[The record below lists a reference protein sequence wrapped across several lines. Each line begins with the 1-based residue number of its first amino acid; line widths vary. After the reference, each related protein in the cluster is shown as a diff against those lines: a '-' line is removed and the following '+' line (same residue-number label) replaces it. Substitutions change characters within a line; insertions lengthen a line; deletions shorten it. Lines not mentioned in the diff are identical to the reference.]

1 MAEVRADHIQL
12 IFIREI
18 GKQAS
23 WAMRAANDLNGA
35 QAELCLL
42 KDKIAQGGKLEAA
55 LLKRN
60 VDDVF
65 RLVEIFLYH
74 VGRISLLLWNK
85 KREDRGKALR
95 QLLEIGDESPLKARD
110 ARNHLAHFDE
120 ELDDWAK
127 RTGGKV
133 YIDGNVG
140 DLNPN
145 AAGNPE
151 VLRHYEPRTAR

>member
-1 MAEVRADHIQL
+1 LAVIFRLASSQEWSLGSLWEDILRRGRSMAEVRADHIQL

-95 QLLEIGDESPLKARD
+95 QLLEIGDESPLR
-110 ARNHLAHFDE
+110 LVM
-120 ELDDWAK
+120 LG
-127 RTGGKV
+127 T
-133 YIDGNVG
+133 I
-140 DLNPN
+140 
-145 AAGNPE
+145 
-151 VLRHYEPRTAR
+151 